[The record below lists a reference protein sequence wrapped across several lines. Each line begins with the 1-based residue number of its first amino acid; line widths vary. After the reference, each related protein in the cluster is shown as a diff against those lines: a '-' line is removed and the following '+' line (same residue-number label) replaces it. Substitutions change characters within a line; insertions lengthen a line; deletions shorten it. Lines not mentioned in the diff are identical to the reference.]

1 MSKYRKVVVPI
12 RTLRDF
18 FPSLKTRQEVL
29 QEIQGR
35 ADLKIV
41 FDQWSL
47 EEQNRFLDICI
58 GNRGLVVLYDE
69 YFQEIFNPDIVPERL
84 ITLLSLLLQIEIV
97 SIASLGRSSSLI
109 EDNRSLMVMDIVVV
123 LNDGSIVNVEMQKIG
138 YLFPGHR
145 ACCYSSDLILRQYR
159 RIRSEKKKDFSYRDM
174 KPVYSIIFME
184 KSTREFRE
192 FPDQYLHYF
201 RQASDTRLE
210 LSLLQN
216 YVFIPLDNFMKAVH
230 NKGVKNLTR
239 LEAWLLFLSSDDPE
253 YIYELIEAYPEFRPI
268 YDQIFEICR
277 DTGRM
282 MDMFSKELQMMD
294 HNTVKLMI
302 DEMQED
308 VKRKEA
314 EIRSKDAE
322 LKNKDMELKN
332 KDVELKNKDVELKNK
347 DTELKNKDTELN
359 NKDVELRNK
368 DMEIQEMKAEIA
380 RLREMT
386 GVQV

>member
-35 ADLKIV
+35 VDLKIV

-47 EEQNRFLDICI
+47 EEQNRFLDICS
-58 GNRGLVVLYDE
+58 GNRGLVVL
-69 YFQEIFNPDIVPERL
+69 
-84 ITLLSLLLQIEIV
+84 
-97 SIASLGRSSSLI
+97 
-109 EDNRSLMVMDIVVV
+109 
-123 LNDGSIVNVEMQKIG
+123 
-138 YLFPGHR
+138 
-145 ACCYSSDLILRQYR
+145 
-159 RIRSEKKKDFSYRDM
+159 
-174 KPVYSIIFME
+174 
-184 KSTREFRE
+184 
-192 FPDQYLHYF
+192 
-201 RQASDTRLE
+201 
-210 LSLLQN
+210 
-216 YVFIPLDNFMKAVH
+216 
-230 NKGVKNLTR
+230 
-239 LEAWLLFLSSDDPE
+239 
-253 YIYELIEAYPEFRPI
+253 YELIEAYPEFRPI

-322 LKNKDMELKN
+322 LKNKD
-332 KDVELKNKDVELKNK
+332 VELK
-347 DTELKNKDTELN
+347 
-359 NKDVELRNK
+359 NK